1 MHRFVM
7 PEHLAEEKK
16 RSGTNMNPN
25 ATATHE
31 DGTRPGH
38 KPLSPVG
45 FDPLTHDEELMHAL
59 VVEDS
64 PQIAERLVELVTVP
78 DRVDVVATAA
88 TEDEALAACDRHTI
102 DLAIVDLQ
110 LAQGTGFGVIRR
122 LRAASGEHTACI
134 VVLTNHAVPALKVAA
149 FEAGA
154 DFFLD
159 KSKDFATIPRLIG
172 ELLSN
177 RKN

>member
-1 MHRFVM
+1 M
-7 PEHLAEEKK
+7 PPEFQIRTGGEE
-16 RSGTNMNPN
+16 
-25 ATATHE
+25 
-31 DGTRPGH
+31 
-38 KPLSPVG
+38 V
-45 FDPLTHDEELMHAL
+45 MHAL

-78 DRVDVVATAA
+78 NRVDVVATAA

-102 DLAIVDLQ
+102 SLAIVDLQ

-122 LRAASGEHTACI
+122 LRAATGNNPACI

-154 DFFLD
+154 DYFLD
-159 KSKDFATIPRLIG
+159 KSKDFATIPRLVG
-172 ELLSN
+172 ELLN
-177 RKN
+177 TKKN

>member
-1 MHRFVM
+1 M
-7 PEHLAEEKK
+7 PPEFQI
-16 RSGTNMNPN
+16 RTG
-25 ATATHE
+25 
-31 DGTRPGH
+31 
-38 KPLSPVG
+38 
-45 FDPLTHDEELMHAL
+45 DEEVMHAL

-78 DRVDVVATAA
+78 NRVEVVATAA

-102 DLAIVDLQ
+102 ALAIVDLQ

-122 LRAASGEHTACI
+122 LRAASGEHAACI

-154 DFFLD
+154 DYFLD
-159 KSKDFATIPRLIG
+159 KSKDFATIPRLVG
-172 ELLSN
+172 ELLNSK
-177 RKN
+177 KN

>member
-1 MHRFVM
+1 MM
-7 PEHLAEEKK
+7 PAPRSDAVLSHSPPGYD
-16 RSGTNMNPN
+16 RSGT
-25 ATATHE
+25 AAHE
-31 DGTRPGH
+31 GGPRPD
-38 KPLSPVG
+38 KRPPPG
-45 FDPLTHDEELMHAL
+45 FDTAAPEEELMHAL

-64 PQIAERLVELVTVP
+64 PQIAERLVELVSVP
-78 DRVDVVATAA
+78 DRVEVVATAA
-88 TEDEALAACDRHTI
+88 TEDEALAACDRYTI

-122 LRAASGEHTACI
+122 LRAASSDHAACI

-177 RKN
+177 RGN

>member
-1 MHRFVM
+1 MHAPTPRENAPDPRSIP
-7 PEHLAEEKK
+7 PEFQVRH
-16 RSGTNMNPN
+16 S
-25 ATATHE
+25 
-31 DGTRPGH
+31 
-38 KPLSPVG
+38 
-45 FDPLTHDEELMHAL
+45 DEEVMNAL

-78 DRVDVVATAA
+78 NRVEVVATAA
-88 TEDEALAACDRHTI
+88 TEDEALSACDRHAI
-102 DLAIVDLQ
+102 GLAIVDLQ

-122 LRAASGEHTACI
+122 LRAATGANPACI

-154 DFFLD
+154 DYFLD

-172 ELLSN
+172 ELLSTKEN
-177 RKN
+177 

>member
-1 MHRFVM
+1 MV
-7 PEHLAEEKK
+7 LD
-16 RSGTNMNPN
+16 N
-25 ATATHE
+25 ATLFNLATSAREVGMEPDGRAPVSMDLPTNE
-31 DGTRPGH
+31 DE
-38 KPLSPVG
+38 V
-45 FDPLTHDEELMHAL
+45 MQAL

-64 PQIAERLVELVTVP
+64 PQIAERLVELVSVP
-78 DRVDVVATAA
+78 DRVAVVATAA
-88 TEDEALAACDRHTI
+88 TEDEALAACDRYTI

-122 LRAASGEHTACI
+122 LRAVAGDRNACI

-159 KSKDFATIPRLIG
+159 KSKDFAAIPRLIG

-177 RKN
+177 KSN

>member
-1 MHRFVM
+1 MLPLEMGIASTLSRLRFIS
-7 PEHLAEEKK
+7 LAATAAREG
-16 RSGTNMNPN
+16 RSGPESGMPMNIE
-25 ATATHE
+25 THKA
-31 DGTRPGH
+31 DA
-38 KPLSPVG
+38 
-45 FDPLTHDEELMHAL
+45 ELMQAL

-64 PQIAERLVELVTVP
+64 PQIAERLVELVSVP
-78 DRVDVVATAA
+78 DRVSVVATAA
-88 TEDEALAACDRHTI
+88 TEEEALAACDRHTI

-122 LRAASGEHTACI
+122 LRAAAGDHPACI

-159 KSKDFATIPRLIG
+159 KSKDFAAIPRLIG
-172 ELLSN
+172 ELLSTKSN
-177 RKN
+177 